1 MKLAAL
7 QRSISKISSDR
18 TAIIIAHRLSTIR
31 NAERII
37 VLDNGKIIEDGNHE
51 QLVDKRGT
59 SANVGRSN
67 RFNSMIENG
76 PLYVKPVRKR
86 LKIMS
91 LDRFSRTT
99 SLLLVATLAL
109 AMAHTV
115 SAELITTN
123 PATADWLNDGEND
136 GLQLVTFF
144 LFFVGY
150 ISMGA
155 AFVFFMAERN
165 NVAPQYRTT
174 MTISALI
181 VGIAAFHYYY
191 MRGVYVDHQVVS
203 IEYRYMDWIITVP
216 LMALKFPSL
225 VGKDAITD
233 DKVAGLGFTGIC
245 FTGALI
251 MIGFGYLGE
260 AGLMDAYLALLLGG
274 MGWAMI
280 IVATGTPW
288 SSGKGVDNSKIAPE
302 LMWSA
307 NALRW
312 FIVVGWI
319 IYPLGYLFS
328 PEVEIV
334 DIGDKGE
341 LYMGIA
347 YNIADMI
354 NKIGFG
360 IVAWMGAKKAS
371 EALEA

>member
-1 MKLAAL
+1 
-7 QRSISKISSDR
+7 
-18 TAIIIAHRLSTIR
+18 
-31 NAERII
+31 
-37 VLDNGKIIEDGNHE
+37 
-51 QLVDKRGT
+51 
-59 SANVGRSN
+59 
-67 RFNSMIENG
+67 
-76 PLYVKPVRKR
+76 
-86 LKIMS
+86 
-91 LDRFSRTT
+91 
-99 SLLLVATLAL
+99 
-109 AMAHTV
+109 MAGTV
-115 SAELITTN
+115 SAADIVDPSAKYAGDTLGLI
-123 PATADWLNDGEND
+123 
-136 GLQLVTFF
+136 TFF

-155 AFVFFMAERN
+155 AFVFFMAERGS
-165 NVAPQYRTT
+165 VAPQYRTT

-191 MRGVYVDHQVVS
+191 MRGVYTDLGTVS

-233 DKVAGLGFTGIC
+233 EKFAGLGFTGIC

-260 AGLMDAYLALLLGG
+260 SGAISGIAGLVLGG
-274 MGWAMI
+274 VGWAMI

-302 LMWSA
+302 LMWST

-312 FIVVGWI
+312 FICVGWI
-319 IYPLGYLFS
+319 IYPLGYLFN
-328 PEVEIV
+328 PTADILPDAVDEEIMA
-334 DIGDKGE
+334 I
-341 LYMGIA
+341 L

-360 IVAWMGAKKAS
+360 VVAWMGAKKAT
-371 EALEA
+371 EALAAAE

>member
-1 MKLAAL
+1 MNMQYENSSKLRSLKLNRRNSAVLAVMLFALAA
-7 QRSISKISSDR
+7 
-18 TAIIIAHRLSTIR
+18 
-31 NAERII
+31 
-37 VLDNGKIIEDGNHE
+37 
-51 QLVDKRGT
+51 
-59 SANVGRSN
+59 
-67 RFNSMIENG
+67 
-76 PLYVKPVRKR
+76 
-86 LKIMS
+86 
-91 LDRFSRTT
+91 
-99 SLLLVATLAL
+99 VALPA
-109 AMAHTV
+109 AAQ
-115 SAELITTN
+115 TTN
-123 PATADWLNDGEND
+123 PATAEWLNDGKND

-155 AFVFFMAERN
+155 AFVFFMSERG
-165 NVAPQYRTT
+165 NVGKEHRTT

-233 DKVAGLGFTGIC
+233 AKFLGMGFTGVC

-251 MIGFGYLGE
+251 MIAFGYLGE
-260 AGLMDAYLALLLGG
+260 AGLLMDGITGGMAGLILGG
-274 MGWAMI
+274 VGWGMI

-288 SSGKGVDNSKIAPE
+288 SSGKGVDNDKIAPE

-328 PEVEIV
+328 PKAEII
-334 DIGDKGE
+334 DLGAEGE
-341 LYMGIA
+341 LWMGIA
-347 YNIADMI
+347 YNIADMV

-360 IVAWMGAKKAS
+360 VVAWMGAKKAA
-371 EALEA
+371 EATA

>member
-1 MKLAAL
+1 MKTKKF
-7 QRSISKISSDR
+7 SK
-18 TAIIIAHRLSTIR
+18 
-31 NAERII
+31 
-37 VLDNGKIIEDGNHE
+37 
-51 QLVDKRGT
+51 
-59 SANVGRSN
+59 
-67 RFNSMIENG
+67 
-76 PLYVKPVRKR
+76 
-86 LKIMS
+86 
-91 LDRFSRTT
+91 TT
-99 SLLLVATLAL
+99 SLLLIATLAL
-109 AMAHTV
+109 AMAGTV
-115 SAELITTN
+115 SAAEIVDPSAKYADDTLGLI
-123 PATADWLNDGEND
+123 
-136 GLQLVTFF
+136 TFF

-165 NVAPQYRTT
+165 SVAPQYRTT

-191 MRGVYVDHQVVS
+191 MRGVYTDLDAVS

-233 DKVAGLGFTGIC
+233 DKFAGLGFTGIC

-260 AGLMDAYLALLLGG
+260 SGAIDGMLGLILGG
-274 MGWAMI
+274 VGWAMI

-302 LMWSA
+302 LLWST

-312 FIVVGWI
+312 FICVGWV
-319 IYPLGYLFS
+319 IYPIGYLFN
-328 PEVEIV
+328 PEAGVSDAVSEEVMAI
-334 DIGDKGE
+334 
-341 LYMGIA
+341 L

-360 IVAWMGAKKAS
+360 VVAWMGAKKAT
-371 EALEA
+371 EAIAAAE

>member
-1 MKLAAL
+1 MVSTDGFNFVK
-7 QRSISKISSDR
+7 KNSS
-18 TAIIIAHRLSTIR
+18 LYF
-31 NAERII
+31 
-37 VLDNGKIIEDGNHE
+37 
-51 QLVDKRGT
+51 QQVDDH
-59 SANVGRSN
+59 
-67 RFNSMIENG
+67 
-76 PLYVKPVRKR
+76 

-99 SLLLVATLAL
+99 SLLLIATISL
-109 AMAHTV
+109 AMAGTV
-115 SAELITTN
+115 SAEEIIDPSKEYQDDVLGLI
-123 PATADWLNDGEND
+123 
-136 GLQLVTFF
+136 TFF

-165 NVAPQYRTT
+165 SVAPQYRTT

-191 MRGVYVDHQVVS
+191 MRGVYTDLGSVS

-233 DKVAGLGFTGIC
+233 EKFLGMGFTGVC

-260 AGLMDAYLALLLGG
+260 SGALGEALNDAALGG
-274 MGWAMI
+274 WLGLILGGVGWAMI

-288 SSGKGVDNSKIAPE
+288 SSGKGVNNDNIADE
-302 LMWSA
+302 LLWSA

-319 IYPLGYLFS
+319 IYPAGYLFS
-328 PEVEIV
+328 P
-334 DIGDKGE
+334 GAE
-341 LYMGIA
+341 LGLGSGNQELLAIF

-360 IVAWMGAKKAS
+360 VVAWMGAKKAT
-371 EALEA
+371 EALKA

>member
-1 MKLAAL
+1 MDITPIYILRYFVYAL
-7 QRSISKISSDR
+7 RNMITDKFSK
-18 TAIIIAHRLSTIR
+18 
-31 NAERII
+31 
-37 VLDNGKIIEDGNHE
+37 
-51 QLVDKRGT
+51 
-59 SANVGRSN
+59 
-67 RFNSMIENG
+67 
-76 PLYVKPVRKR
+76 
-86 LKIMS
+86 
-91 LDRFSRTT
+91 TT
-99 SLLLVATLAL
+99 SLLLVATFALAL
-109 AMAHTV
+109 AGTV
-115 SAELITTN
+115 SAVDTKPI
-123 PATADWLNDGEND
+123 GENGLPEFID
-136 GLQLVTFF
+136 GNTLETMTFF

-150 ISMGA
+150 IAMGA
-155 AFVFFMAERN
+155 AFVFFMSERN

-191 MRGVYVDHQVVS
+191 MRGVYADYGTVS
-203 IEYRYMDWIITVP
+203 VEYRYMDWIITVP

-233 DKVAGLGFTGIC
+233 KTFAGLGFTGIC

-251 MIGFGYLGE
+251 MIGFGYAGE
-260 AGLMDAYLALLLGG
+260 AGLMDPILALLLGG

-288 SSGKGVDNSKIAPE
+288 SSGLGVDNDKISSE

-328 PEVEIV
+328 PEVELITM
-334 DIGDKGE
+334 DNGAE
-341 LYMGIA
+341 LMAVA
-347 YNIADMI
+347 YNVADII

-360 IVAWMGAKKAS
+360 IVAWMGAKKAT
-371 EALEA
+371 EALAESE